1 MNEFKP
7 KYLPAVPVHPGLS
20 LREELEARELS
31 PAELANSAG
40 LSLEVIHE
48 IISERELIGEPIAHK
63 LEQALDISAQFWLN
77 ATTLY
82 NLTVERDAARATLDA
97 RA

>member
-1 MNEFKP
+1 MNSSRSICQRFRFI
-7 KYLPAVPVHPGLS
+7 PGLF
-20 LREELEARELS
+20 LREELAARELS

-40 LSLEVIHE
+40 LPLEVIHE

-63 LEQALDISAQFWLN
+63 LEHALDISAQFWLN

>member
-7 KYLPAVPVHPGLS
+7 RYLPAVPVHPGLF

-31 PAELANSAG
+31 LAELANRAG

-48 IISERELIGEPIAHK
+48 IISEREFIGEPIAHK

-77 ATTLY
+77 ATALY
-82 NLTVERDAARATLDA
+82 NLTVDRDAARETRDA